1 MPNQSIK
8 IFLASSSELRTDR
21 DQFKMF
27 LYDESIRLN
36 KSGLILEIV
45 QWENFLDAVSQTN
58 LQDEYNKALKQCSI
72 VVCLFYT
79 RAGKYTQL
87 EFDTALKQF
96 HETGLPLIYT
106 YFKTGAPEADPND
119 EQAKDL
125 DKFKKRLGDLGHFYT
140 LYNNMDDLQLQFR
153 RQLDKLDDNGF
164 IKLQD
169 NVKTKTREAV
179 EKYVKSIT
187 TAATIEGNNNVV
199 NQGETVNQSTIQAD
213 HQQAEKIVNIGSNV
227 GNISF

>member
-1 MPNQSIK
+1 MSNQSIK

-79 RAGKYTQL
+79 KAGKYTQL

-106 YFKTGAPEADPND
+106 YFKTGAPEADPNN

-125 DKFKKRLGDLGHFYT
+125 DNFKKRLGDIGHFYT
-140 LYNNMDDLQLQFR
+140 SYNNIDDLQLRFR
-153 RQLDKLDDNGF
+153 KQLDKLEDNGF

-169 NVKTKTREAV
+169 DVKRETREAV
-179 EKYVKSIT
+179 EKYARSIN
-187 TAATIEGNNNVV
+187 TANIDGNENVV
-199 NQGETVNQSTIQAD
+199 TQGETVNQSTIYAEN
-213 HQQAEKIVNIGSNV
+213 QQAEKIVNIGSNV